1 MSPEQAPAFSGFNME
16 VPSVFPPQVEH
27 PRPPPPPFSVKNRSR
42 AQKLAKV
49 LYGPMARVWINR
61 SVNVKVSEADGK
73 TEWKRIETGVHAG
86 VEQGT
91 FKNVLAMGENFNA
104 AFRGPVETYVKG
116 ATDYDETKKR
126 FRAVTPFA
134 DVQEF
139 VLDAL
144 KQFPEYQRDL
154 EKSTEKF
161 KKVLEKGAKQFADA
175 LKKQ

>member
-1 MSPEQAPAFSGFNME
+1 MSPEQQAPAFSGFNME
-16 VPSVFPPQVEH
+16 VPPPQVEQ
-27 PRPPPPPFSVKNRSR
+27 PKPPPPPPFSVKNRSR

-61 SVNVKVSEADGK
+61 SFNRKVAELEAGTKYQRDVGVCVGTEQGAIKRILTGGKDFSEALK
-73 TEWKRIETGVHAG
+73 APT
-86 VEQGT
+86 
-91 FKNVLAMGENFNA
+91 
-104 AFRGPVETYVKG
+104 ETYVKG

>member
-1 MSPEQAPAFSGFNME
+1 MSPEQTPAFSGFNME
-16 VPSVFPPQVEH
+16 VPPPQVEQ
-27 PRPPPPPFSVKNRSR
+27 PKLPPPPPFSVKNRTR

-49 LYGPMARVWINR
+49 LYGPMARVWVNR
-61 SVNVKVSEADGK
+61 LVPLTSRPDALVGLGF
-73 TEWKRIETGVHAG
+73 GVQVG
-86 VEQGT
+86 TEQGANKTILAQGET
-91 FKNVLAMGENFNA
+91 FSVALKL
-104 AFRGPVETYVKG
+104 PTETYVKG